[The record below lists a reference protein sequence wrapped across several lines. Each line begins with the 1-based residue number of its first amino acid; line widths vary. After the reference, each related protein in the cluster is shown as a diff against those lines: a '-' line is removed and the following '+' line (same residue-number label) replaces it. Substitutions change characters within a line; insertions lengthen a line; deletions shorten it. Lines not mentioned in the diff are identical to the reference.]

1 MNRAT
6 PYLTVS
12 RATLVAFF
20 AFAGATATADQPSAK
35 VDPCTLVTKAEAE
48 AVLGVSIV
56 APSAS
61 DDGLFRHCVY
71 ASADKRHYLYF
82 DARDEE
88 QGNFQRAMKVNRHG
102 LPVDPSMGADAYT
115 DRSSG
120 TLLVWRKGVALNILV
135 GDQSGNQSDAKRL
148 EAQEKIAKTALARL

>member
-1 MNRAT
+1 MNRSCQFMTMA
-6 PYLTVS
+6 PGILG
-12 RATLVAFF
+12 AFF
-20 AFAGATATADQPSAK
+20 AFAAATALADPPSAR

-48 AVLGVSIV
+48 AVLGVAIV

-82 DARDEE
+82 DARDGD
-88 QGNFQRAMKVNRHG
+88 QGNFQSAMKVNRHG

-115 DRSSG
+115 DKSSG
-120 TLLVWRKGVALNILV
+120 TLLLWKKGVGLNILI
-135 GDQSGNQSDAKRL
+135 GDQSGNQSAAKLL
-148 EAQEKIAKTALARL
+148 EAQEKIAKIALSRL